1 MAMLQPRPAHT
12 AAMEPWRMP
21 SLTLV
26 ALELIPSVGMEREAR
41 LRLGGSPD

>member
-21 SLTLV
+21 SLTSV
-26 ALELIPSVGMEREAR
+26 ALELIPSVGMEREVR
-41 LRLGGSPD
+41 RQLGGSLD